1 MNYKRADRVADLI
14 KREISRLLIKGLKDP
29 RFEWVTITGVD
40 LSEDLKHAKVYYTA
54 KTGKEADLERVSRA
68 FESAKGFIRNRLGRE
83 TNLRYVPE
91 LMFRVDESF
100 DYAKHI
106 EGLLKKAHDDEGQ
119 DRVDRG
125 GDQE

>member
-1 MNYKRADRVADLI
+1 MNYKRADRVADLV

-40 LSEDLKHAKVYYTA
+40 LSDDLKHAKVYYTTKA
-54 KTGKEADLERVSRA
+54 GKETDLERVSRA
-68 FESAKGFIRNRLGRE
+68 FESAKGFIRKRIGRE

-91 LMFRVDESF
+91 LTFRVDESL
-100 DYAKHI
+100 DYARHI
-106 EGLLKKAHDDEGQ
+106 EELLKKAHDDEGQ

-125 GDQE
+125 SDQE